1 MVQNLNSKKW
11 FFAFF
16 EGIQFLAFLANRHK
30 NLENGKT
37 FSSLFKYL
45 PNTVCSCHVTYAFQS
60 ESTLYGCL
68 NVKELLARSRREIW
82 RLVCKRT
89 LNHLAKWLS
98 VLLRT
103 DSAFE
108 YSCNLPNIFSQNFAV
123 RKSIKRKFI
132 SVLFSSYFFHYVN
145 GRYTITAQKMK
156 FSIKNFFSNSLML
169 LLSGVKLKSSI
180 LTCFSYVIL

>member
-1 MVQNLNSKKW
+1 MKEI
-11 FFAFF
+11 F
-16 EGIQFLAFLANRHK
+16 ELGLCFRIIRKQYKL
-30 NLENGKT
+30 
-37 FSSLFKYL
+37 
-45 PNTVCSCHVTYAFQS
+45 TVCSCSVTYTFQS
-60 ESTLYGCL
+60 KSTLYSCL
-68 NVKELLARSRREIW
+68 NIKELLARSRRKIW
-82 RLVCKRT
+82 SLSDCNWTRTQNHLVCKRT

-103 DSAFE
+103 DSGFE
-108 YSCNLPNIFSQNFAV
+108 YSCNLPNIFSQNSAV